1 MDKTLK
7 KRRKLSKKG
16 ILYLINGV
24 FFAIVFL
31 IFYVKC
37 AFEFHTGFGI
47 FLTCDVWLKILILQ
61 SIFAFGSCIIYFLSI
76 IADAISNK
84 YNDKKE

>member
-1 MDKTLK
+1 MDNKQK
-7 KRRKLSKKG
+7 KRRKLSKKS

-37 AFEFHTGFGI
+37 AFEFHNGFGI

-61 SIFAFGSCIIYFLSI
+61 CIFAFGSCIVYFFSI